1 MLVLKLT
8 MKSDFFEKVYE
19 IVCQIPH
26 GRVTTYGMIA
36 KTIGSPQSA
45 RMVGWAMNASH
56 KKYTDLPAHRVVNR
70 NGFLSGKMH
79 FDYPDKMQKLLES
92 EGVIIVDDKI
102 QNFDSLVWD
111 PMLEF

>member
-1 MLVLKLT
+1 ME
-8 MKSDFFEKVYE
+8 SDFFEKVYE
-19 IVCQIPH
+19 IVKQIPK

-56 KKYTDLPAHRVVNR
+56 KKYPDLPAHRVVNR
-70 NGFLSGKMH
+70 NGLLSGKMH
-79 FDYPDKMQKLLES
+79 FDYPDKMQQLLEN
-92 EGVIIVDDKI
+92 EGVIIKNDKI
-102 QNFDSLVWD
+102 QNFEKIVWN

>member
-1 MLVLKLT
+1 ME
-8 MKSDFFEKVYE
+8 SDFFERVYE
-19 IVCQIPH
+19 IVYQIPM
-26 GRVTTYGMIA
+26 GRVTTYGIIA

-70 NGFLSGKMH
+70 NGLLTGKMH
-79 FDYPDKMQKLLES
+79 FDYPEKMQQLLEK
-92 EGVIIVDDKI
+92 EGVEIVDDKI
-102 QNFDSLVWD
+102 QNFHSLVWN